1 MTDYSNTEQLYKTHF
16 LPENHTILINP
27 DTIDL
32 LTRDYQHDEPDRI
45 MFASDSASNYSKS
58 FTDRIT
64 PEFLAENPTF
74 AIPRIYKSLEE
85 CKLRT
90 QKKAEVFTPAW
101 IVNKQCNIIDDN
113 WFSEN
118 LNGEN
123 LKLPFN
129 VENNDNTWTTTQDK
143 TDFSQYHKSPIDYIK
158 STRLEITC
166 GESPYQVSRYNAVNG
181 NFISVP
187 NRVGFL
193 DRKLRVCNEN
203 YDNEEEWLIAVWS
216 AYCNTYGY
224 EYQGDNLLV
233 ARLNL
238 LYTLAE
244 NYEYKFHKPLTD
256 KATIEAVAEV
266 ISYNFWQMDGLTNC
280 LPTDKEGFDLKWLNK
295 GKTPKETEKNKKA
308 LQTWIKDN
316 GLVYSK
322 IMDWE
327 QGKMVRFIDQMKEND

>member
-1 MTDYSNTEQLYKTHF
+1 MINFSNIEQTSKTHF
-16 LPENHTILINP
+16 LPENYNAIINP

-32 LTRDYQHDEPDRI
+32 LTQDYQHDKPDKI
-45 MFASDSASNYSKS
+45 MFTTDSCSAYSKS

-85 CKLRT
+85 RKLRT

-101 IVNKQCNIIDDN
+101 IVNKQCNIIDDS

-118 LNGEN
+118 LNDEN
-123 LKLPFN
+123 HKQPFN
-129 VENNDNTWTTTQDK
+129 TENNDNTWTTTK
-143 TDFSQYHKSPIDYIK
+143 EKINFSQYNKSPIDYIK

-166 GESPYQVSRYNAVNG
+166 GESPYQVSRYNAVDG
-181 NFISVP
+181 EFIPVQ
-187 NRVGFL
+187 NRIGFL
-193 DRKLRVCNEN
+193 DRKLRVCNEIF
-203 YDNEEEWLIAVWS
+203 DNEEEWLIAVWT

-224 EYQGDNLLV
+224 EYQGDSLLV

-256 KATIEAVAEV
+256 KKTIEAIAEV
-266 ISYNFWQMDGLTNC
+266 ISFNFWQMDGLTMC
-280 LPTDKEGFDLKWLNK
+280 LPTDKEGFDHKWLNK
-295 GKTPKETEKNKKA
+295 GKTQKETDKNKK
-308 LQTWIKDN
+308 TFEKWIDDN
-316 GLVYSK
+316 DLVCSK
-322 IMDWE
+322 IMDWNE
-327 QGKMVRFIDQMKEND
+327 MKMVMFTTLINHN